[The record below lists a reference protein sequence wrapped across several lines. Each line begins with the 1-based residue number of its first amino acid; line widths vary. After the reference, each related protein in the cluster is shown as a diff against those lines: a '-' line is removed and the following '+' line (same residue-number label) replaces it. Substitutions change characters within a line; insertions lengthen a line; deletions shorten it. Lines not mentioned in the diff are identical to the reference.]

1 MQLRSFSLRIL
12 ALVVVFGAALA
23 AWVGAA
29 EAVETRWELRFP
41 DLPDYRTLVCDLH
54 MHTVFSDG
62 AVWPTVR
69 VDEAWRLGFHAIAI
83 TDHVEYQPHKA
94 DVPTN
99 HNRPY
104 ELAAGPARARDILLI
119 RGAEITRDTP
129 PGHFNAVFIED
140 CARLD
145 IEDFLGSIEEA
156 NRQGG
161 FVFWN
166 HQGWKGP
173 ELGRWLDVHTTIYE
187 KKWLH
192 GMEVCN
198 GEQYYPDAHRWALEK
213 NLAMVANSDI
223 HAPDLNQR
231 STSSAHRTLT
241 LVFAKQ
247 RSATAIREALFEG
260 RTVIWYKDQLIGRKE
275 WLEKLWEASIVVEPP
290 HQRAANYVMV
300 HLRNRCEA
308 DAVLERAGS
317 AGPPSIT
324 IPAGATVLLRVPTA
338 KPKEPVELRYT
349 AANWLIAPGEGL
361 PVVLRIAG
369 EKPAVPPAAPPAAQP
384 TAPTISPPAAPLQ
397 ETPAPQPAAT
407 APAGAG

>member
-1 MQLRSFSLRIL
+1 MHVRSFHAHLL
-12 ALVVVFGAALA
+12 ARAAVFTAALSA
-23 AWVGAA
+23 CVGNARG
-29 EAVETRWELRFP
+29 VETRHELRFP
-41 DLPDYRTLVCDLH
+41 DLPGYRTLACDLH

-69 VDEAWRLGFHAIAI
+69 VDEAWRLGLHAISI
-83 TDHVEYQPHKA
+83 TDHIEYQPHKS

-104 ELAAGPARARDILLI
+104 ELAAGPARARNILLI

-145 IEDFLGSIEEA
+145 VPDFLGAIEEA

-173 ELGRWLDVHTTIYE
+173 ELGRWLDVHTTMYE

-198 GEQYYPDAHRWALEK
+198 GEEYYPDAHRWALEK
-213 NLAMVANSDI
+213 NLTMVANSDI
-223 HAPDLNQR
+223 HAPDLNER
-231 STSSAHRTLT
+231 STAAAHRTLT

-247 RSATAIREALFEG
+247 RSVPAIREALLEG
-260 RTVIWYKDQLIGRKE
+260 RTVIWYKDQLIGRRE
-275 WLEKLWEASIVVEPP
+275 WLEKLWDASLVVEPP
-290 HQRAANYVMV
+290 HQRADKFVMV

-308 DAVLERAGS
+308 DMVLQRAGT
-317 AGPPSIT
+317 AGPLAIT
-324 IPAGATVLLRVPTA
+324 IPAGATILLRVPAA
-338 KPKEPVELRYT
+338 KPKEPIELHYT
-349 AANWLIAPGEGL
+349 ATNWLVAPGEGL
-361 PVVLRIAG
+361 PVVLRVAG
-369 EKPAVPPAAPPAAQP
+369 EEPPAPAPAPPS
-384 TAPTISPPAAPLQ
+384 APA
-397 ETPAPQPAAT
+397 EVPAPQPAAA